1 MSQSSLCLGTEYT
14 WCKWKEWHK
23 LWEWTWKQPLQSGFS
38 FCYFSVW
45 GGGWGVGGVSWNTFH
60 LSDWPGTRVSY
71 HAQLQFIPIIAVFI
85 ARKWIQGFTNAR
97 QVTYH
102 KVIFPVSNCWMYSKR
117 YLSLLFSP
125 IRGEIWDQEKKI
137 LNSCLFSRTI
147 QIDLFLDNWG
157 FEIYNLSQL
166 CQYQPHYS
174 LISTYLIA
182 TKNSQIGV
190 KKKNLCFVT
199 IRKDCPLW
207 KQMIFHYDDVYLL
220 LLHC

>member
-1 MSQSSLCLGTEYT
+1 
-14 WCKWKEWHK
+14 
-23 LWEWTWKQPLQSGFS
+23 
-38 FCYFSVW
+38 
-45 GGGWGVGGVSWNTFH
+45 
-60 LSDWPGTRVSY
+60 
-71 HAQLQFIPIIAVFI
+71 
-85 ARKWIQGFTNAR
+85 
-97 QVTYH
+97 
-102 KVIFPVSNCWMYSKR
+102 MYSKR

-190 KKKNLCFVT
+190 KKKTYAL
-199 IRKDCPLW
+199 
-207 KQMIFHYDDVYLL
+207 
-220 LLHC
+220 